1 MERRKYNQGLTLVEI
16 LLVVGIIAII
26 AGISVPFY
34 RNFQSSQELDIASK
48 DMLLNLRDAQN
59 RARSGQ
65 DDSVWGV
72 HFNAGFDEH
81 GIFRGTEFSS
91 YYDDPV
97 SIPGVLSVTSN
108 FGTDITFTKALGA
121 PSASGAVTLE
131 GEGGESRQIEITE
144 VGLINL
150 N

>member
-1 MERRKYNQGLTLVEI
+1 MNWRKNNQGLTLIEI
-16 LLVVGIIAII
+16 LLVVAIIAII

-34 RNFQSSQELDIASK
+34 RNFQTSQELDIASK

-59 RARSGQ
+59 RSKVGQ

-72 HFNAGFDEH
+72 HFNSSFDEY
-81 GIFRGTEFSS
+81 GIFQGTTFSS
-91 YYDDPV
+91 YFDDAV
-97 SIPGVLSVTSN
+97 IIPGVLSVTSN

-121 PSASGAVTLE
+121 PSTSGIVTFD
-131 GEGGESRQIEITE
+131 GEGGETRQIEITE